1 MSSLNT
7 GVPSSQDTDTVGT
20 DMEFEILCKC
30 MHADKLSHKSI
41 TCKAYLQ
48 AILASTDLFLV
59 FILIILFPINLTNI
73 LVRCKMCTVDVYC
86 ALCIKKFKNVCSAVC
101 KPMSKVIMT
110 R

>member
-48 AILASTDLFLV
+48 AILASSDLF
-59 FILIILFPINLTNI
+59 FGIYFDYLIS
-73 LVRCKMCTVDVYC
+73 Y
-86 ALCIKKFKNVCSAVC
+86 KFDKYSC
-101 KPMSKVIMT
+101 
-110 R
+110 

>member
-48 AILASTDLFLV
+48 AILASTDV
-59 FILIILFPINLTNI
+59 FFGVNIILFPINLTNI
-73 LVRCKMCTVDVYC
+73 LVRCKMCTVNVYC
-86 ALCIKKFKNVCSAVC
+86 ALCIKKSLKMYAVHYANQC
-101 KPMSKVIMT
+101 QK
-110 R
+110 

>member
-48 AILASTDLFLV
+48 AILASTDV
-59 FILIILFPINLTNI
+59 FFGVNMIILFHINLTNI
-73 LVRCKMCTVDVYC
+73 LLRCQMCTV
-86 ALCIKKFKNVCSAVC
+86 NV
-101 KPMSKVIMT
+101 
-110 R
+110 